1 MATKKSHTEAS
12 HLGDL
17 EADVMRVVWKK
28 RRATVQD
35 VQEALKPKRPL
46 AYTTIM
52 TVMSRLAKKGL
63 LKQHKVGRGY
73 VYSPRASQE
82 KMAGSMLRSL
92 IRRFYDGAATK
103 AIAHLL
109 ETKEE
114 IDEAE
119 LARLEA
125 LLRAKRSRGK

>member
-1 MATKKSHTEAS
+1 MATKKSHAEAN

-17 EADVMRVVWKK
+17 EADVMRVVWEKG
-28 RRATVQD
+28 RATVQN
-35 VQEALKPKRPL
+35 VQEVLKPRRPL
-46 AYTTIM
+46 AYTTVM

-63 LKQHKVGRGY
+63 LKQQKVGRGY

-82 KMAGSMLRSL
+82 KMAGSMLQSL
-92 IRRFYDGAATK
+92 IRRFYDGAASK

-109 ETKEE
+109 ETEEE

-125 LLRAKRSRGK
+125 LIRAKRGTGK